1 MQFTEVA
8 TIEKT
13 FERSKAENLG
23 INRTFLRRH
32 CIDGSLKAVKSG
44 AKYLIY
50 WPNLLHL
57 LENGE
62 PQEQPEQIYG
72 IRAVPEKIR

>member
-13 FERSKAENLG
+13 YERSEAENLG

-44 AKYLIY
+44 TKYLIY
-50 WPNLLHL
+50 WPNLLRL
-57 LENGE
+57 LENGDCVE
-62 PQEQPEQIYG
+62 GPKQRNG
-72 IRAVPEKIR
+72 TRKVPERL

>member
-23 INRTFLRRH
+23 ISRNFLRQR
-32 CIDGSLKAVKSG
+32 CIDGSLKSVRAGS
-44 AKYLIY
+44 KYLIF
-50 WPNLLHL
+50 WPNLISLIQ
-57 LENGE
+57 NGDMPE
-62 PQEQPEQIYG
+62 VPEQDSG
-72 IRAVPEKIR
+72 KIRRISG